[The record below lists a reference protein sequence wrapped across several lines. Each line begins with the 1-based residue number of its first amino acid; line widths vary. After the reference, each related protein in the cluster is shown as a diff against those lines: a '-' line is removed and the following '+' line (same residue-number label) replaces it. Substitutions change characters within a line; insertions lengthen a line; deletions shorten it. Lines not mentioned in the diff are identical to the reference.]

1 MNLSQAAKT
10 CVLSLAMV
18 PLVGTSVDFD
28 FGSSRWIMLAA
39 AAAILLPIVAMLAKQ
54 MVRAKRV
61 YPVFPAEV
69 TTERISNHLVVLSSA
84 AVLAVY
90 SAGYLKT
97 RPAAER
103 IAARERAAKQM
114 AERAALVV
122 PAPPQAPA
130 PEAGEAPP
138 TPTPPDKDASA
149 SPKPRRPSTAHSAP
163 NGSTSSATSAANSD
177 PSARFKDGVYQG
189 RGSCPHGDIVA
200 QVAIKKGQIVY
211 AGIADC
217 LTRYSC
223 SVIHML
229 PEQIVMRQSTMVD
242 VVSGATEST
251 EAFQDAVADA
261 LLKADAQ
268 AAARAAQPA
277 SDPANPQAE
286 EPTQ

>member
-1 MNLSQAAKT
+1 MNFSQAAKT
-10 CVLSLAMV
+10 CVFSLAIV
-18 PLVGTSVDFD
+18 PLVGTSLDFD

-39 AAAILLPIVAMLAKQ
+39 AAAIVLPIVAMLAKQ
-54 MVRAKRV
+54 MVRARRV

-69 TTERISNHLVVLSSA
+69 TSERISNHLVVLSSA

-103 IAARERAAKQM
+103 IAARERAAKQI

-122 PAPPQAPA
+122 PAPPSA
-130 PEAGEAPP
+130 
-138 TPTPPDKDASA
+138 PTPPIDPPTTAPPDKEASA
-149 SPKPRRPSTAHSAP
+149 SPKPRKPPAQRAPSTA
-163 NGSTSSATSAANSD
+163 AAASND
-177 PSARFKDGVYQG
+177 PSARFKDGVFQG

-223 SVIHML
+223 SVIHTL
-229 PEQIVMRQSTMVD
+229 PEQIVTRQSTMVD

-261 LLKADAQ
+261 LSKADTQ
-268 AAARAAQPA
+268 AAAHPPQPG
-277 SDPANPQAE
+277 AE
-286 EPTQ
+286 PVIPPVQELTQ

>member
-10 CVLSLAMV
+10 CVLCVAIV
-18 PLVGTSVDFD
+18 PLVGTSLDFD

-39 AAAILLPIVAMLAKQ
+39 AATIVLPIVAMLAKQ
-54 MVRAKRV
+54 MVRARRV

-69 TTERISNHLVVLSSA
+69 TSERISNHLVVLSSA
-84 AVLAVY
+84 AVLAIY

-122 PAPPQAPA
+122 PPA
-130 PEAGEAPP
+130 PIP
-138 TPTPPDKDASA
+138 TPETDRPAATPSPSDKDAST
-149 SPKPRRPSTAHSAP
+149 STKPRKPTAPRSTS
-163 NGSTSSATSAANSD
+163 NGSTSTAAAVASSD

-229 PEQIVMRQSTMVD
+229 PEQIVTRQSTNVD

-261 LLKADAQ
+261 LMKADTQ
-268 AAARAAQPA
+268 AAAHSAQP
-277 SDPANPQAE
+277 SGQTETPLGQE
-286 EPTQ
+286 QTQ

>member
-1 MNLSQAAKT
+1 MNLSQAAKAS
-10 CVLSLAMV
+10 VLSLAIV
-18 PLVGTSVDFD
+18 PLVGTAVDFD

-39 AAAILLPIVAMLAKQ
+39 AAVILLPIGVMLAKQ

-69 TTERISNHLVVLSSA
+69 TTERISNHLAVLSSA
-84 AVLAVY
+84 AVLAIY
-90 SAGYLKT
+90 SAGYLRT

-103 IAARERAAKQM
+103 IAARERAAKEL
-114 AERAALVV
+114 AAHAALVV
-122 PAPPQAPA
+122 PTPVPPSAPETDQAPPA
-130 PEAGEAPP
+130 E
-138 TPTPPDKDASA
+138 PPDEDA
-149 SPKPRRPSTAHSAP
+149 PSTAKARRPARSAS
-163 NGSTSSATSAANSD
+163 NSSNASAAAAASTD
-177 PSARFKDGVYQG
+177 PTARFKDGVFQG

-229 PEQIVMRQSTMVD
+229 PEQIVTRQSTNVD

-251 EAFQDAVADA
+251 EAFQDAIADA
-261 LLKADAQ
+261 LSKADNHP
-268 AAARAAQPA
+268 AASAAQPVGQ
-277 SDPANPQAE
+277 DANPPSEAQ
-286 EPTQ
+286 TQ

>member
-1 MNLSQAAKT
+1 MNFSQAAKT
-10 CVLSLAMV
+10 CVLSLAVV
-18 PLVGTSVDFD
+18 PLVGTSLDFD
-28 FGSSRWIMLAA
+28 FGSSRWIMLVV

-54 MVRAKRV
+54 MVRARRV

-69 TTERISNHLVVLSSA
+69 TSERISNHLVVLSSA

-122 PAPPQAPA
+122 PAPPPAPA
-130 PEAGEAPP
+130 PQVDQVPP
-138 TPTPPDKDASA
+138 AATPPDKDASA
-149 SPKPRRPSTAHSAP
+149 SSKPRRQPAPRAPS
-163 NGSTSSATSAANSD
+163 NGSTSSATASASSD

-223 SVIHML
+223 SVIHTL
-229 PEQIVMRQSTMVD
+229 PEQIVTRQSTMVD

-261 LLKADAQ
+261 LSKADTQ
-268 AAARAAQPA
+268 AAAHAAQPG
-277 SDPANPQAE
+277 AE
-286 EPTQ
+286 PVIPPVQEPTQ